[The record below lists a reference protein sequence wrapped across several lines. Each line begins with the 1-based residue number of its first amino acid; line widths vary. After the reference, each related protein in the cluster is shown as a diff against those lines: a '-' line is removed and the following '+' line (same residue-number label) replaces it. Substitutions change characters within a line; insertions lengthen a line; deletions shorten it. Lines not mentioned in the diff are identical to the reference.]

1 MQNMLSPEL
10 HREVTER
17 AFADDATEADRLAL
31 LMLGFIHL
39 AHHALNADAEAV
51 VQGISLMGDTVSVWL
66 GEAATRQL
74 IEAVEVVRADAQG

>member
-17 AFADDATEADRLAL
+17 AFADDATEGDRLAL

-51 VQGISLMGDTVSVWL
+51 IQGIALIGDTVSVWL
-66 GEAATRQL
+66 GEAAIREQ
-74 IEAVEVVRADAQG
+74 VNAQG